1 MMFLIRF
8 WRNLT
13 KKDSVESAKYD
24 IQFCLFL
31 LTDFSAVFFM
41 DPDPDFPDR
50 IRIFMPIRIRTQESL
65 DNLVISRESYVGLSI

>member
-31 LTDFSAVFFM
+31 LTDFWVVFFM

-50 IRIFMPIRIRTQESL
+50 IRIFMPIRIRTQERL